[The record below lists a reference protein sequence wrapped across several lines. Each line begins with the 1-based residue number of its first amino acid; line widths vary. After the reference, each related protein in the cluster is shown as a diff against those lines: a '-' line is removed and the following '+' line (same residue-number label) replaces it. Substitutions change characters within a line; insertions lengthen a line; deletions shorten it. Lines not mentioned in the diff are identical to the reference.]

1 MHICVDG
8 VQPDKTSP
16 CLGTGTGVVPDRLL
30 CFETAMSAT
39 RTRDLNKTT
48 VSRPVLGGQKRPQFA
63 QNATESCRKFN
74 SDVYSFI
81 KDGNALL
88 RSENRV
94 AESENMKGIIEGR
107 AKVKDASAPVKEDT
121 QMRSDWKRPRFE
133 VEKVHV
139 YTLCC
144 WIASSPSNVV
154 DVDIDIEDS
163 NPEPPSLH
171 DAAED
176 GDVELVRTLVRT
188 KLGDVNLVNKFGHT
202 ALHEAAWGGHT
213 EICRVLVGAG
223 ARVNPSTSR
232 PWGGGDTPVHF
243 AAFEGH
249 LCTLRYLAGAGADLD
264 ARNDSGETAAHNAAR
279 MGQAGVVRYLARCG
293 ADLSLRNDSGRTVH
307 EQAVEFGH
315 RNIGEWIHRF
325 TRNPRPLQDLCRDV
339 IRSCVG
345 PTRTAEIDD
354 TPEIPPGLTPYLKLQ
369 H

>member
-1 MHICVDG
+1 M
-8 VQPDKTSP
+8 QLDKTSS
-16 CLGTGTGVVPDRLL
+16 CLGTGTGAVPDRLL

-48 VSRPVLGGQKRPQFA
+48 VSRPVLGGQKRLQFA
-63 QNATESCRKFN
+63 PNATEDCRKLS

-81 KDGNALL
+81 GDGNSLL
-88 RSENRV
+88 WSENRV
-94 AESENMKGIIEGR
+94 ADSENMKSNVEGR
-107 AKVKDASAPVKEDT
+107 SRVASTTIKVDS
-121 QMRSDWKRPRFE
+121 QMRDWKRPRFE

-144 WIASSPSNVV
+144 WIESSPSSIV

-176 GDVELVRTLVRT
+176 GDLELVRTLVRT
-188 KLGDVNLVNKFGHT
+188 KLGDVNAVNKFGHT

-223 ARVNPSTSR
+223 ARVNPTTSH
-232 PWGGGDTPVHF
+232 PWGGGDTPAHF

-249 LCTLRYLAGAGADLD
+249 LCTLRYLAGTGANLD
-264 ARNDSGETAAHNAAR
+264 VRNDSGETPAHNAAR
-279 MGQAGVVRYLARCG
+279 MGQVGVVTYLSRCG
-293 ADLSLRNDSGRTVH
+293 ADLNLRNESGRTVH
-307 EQAVEFGH
+307 EQALEFGY
-315 RNIGEWIHRF
+315 RSLAEWIHRF
-325 TRNPRPLQDLCRDV
+325 MRNPRPLQDLCRDV

-345 PTRTAEIDD
+345 SDRTAEIDD
-354 TPEIPPGLTPYLKLQ
+354 APEIPPGLKPYLKLQ
-369 H
+369 N